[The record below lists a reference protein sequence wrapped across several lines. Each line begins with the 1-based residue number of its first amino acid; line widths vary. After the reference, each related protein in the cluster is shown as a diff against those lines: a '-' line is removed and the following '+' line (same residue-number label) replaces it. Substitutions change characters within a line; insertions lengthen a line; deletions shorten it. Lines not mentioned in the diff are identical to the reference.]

1 MDKAEAPRR
10 SADPFLLV
18 LLALSLAVNVWLGLR
33 VRALQAAGPAPA
45 PPKLQVGDV
54 LPPLPAYGPDGQPVT
69 LSATGDA
76 RPTVF
81 YTFSHTCP
89 WCRRNQPAIA
99 SLAAQVG
106 TRFRF
111 IGLCMARRA
120 DCAPAPG
127 DAAIPTYAEIDA
139 KLAAQHGLGTVPQTV
154 VVSPQGKVE
163 RVFRGAYVGAN
174 QSDVETYFGVQLPKL
189 EDPKPTS

>member
-1 MDKAEAPRR
+1 MAAAETPRR

-33 VRALQAAGPAPA
+33 VRALQTAGPTAA

-54 LPPLPAYGPDGQPVT
+54 LPPLPAFGSDGQPAT
-69 LSATGDA
+69 LSAAGES

-99 SLAAQVG
+99 ALTAQVG
-106 TRFRF
+106 ARFRF
-111 IGLCMARRA
+111 VGLCMARRA
-120 DCAPAPG
+120 DCAPSPG
-127 DAAIPTYAEIDA
+127 DAPIPTYAEIDA
-139 KLAAQHGLGTVPQTV
+139 RLAAQYGLGTVPQTV

-174 QSDVETYFGVQLPKL
+174 QRDVESYFGVQLPTL
-189 EDPKPTS
+189 PEPEAAH

>member
-1 MDKAEAPRR
+1 MAAVDAPRR

-33 VRALQAAGPAPA
+33 VRTLQAVQTPAPR
-45 PPKLQVGDV
+45 LQVGDT
-54 LPPLPAYGPDGQPVT
+54 LPALPAFGPDGQPTT
-69 LSATGDA
+69 LSATGDT

-99 SLAAQVG
+99 ALTSQAGA
-106 TRFRF
+106 RFRF
-111 IGLCMARRA
+111 VGLCMARRA
-120 DCAPAPG
+120 DCTPATG
-127 DAAIPTYAEIDA
+127 DAAIPTYSEIDA
-139 KLAAQHGLGTVPQTV
+139 RLAAQHGLGTVPQTV
-154 VVSPQGKVE
+154 VVNPQGKVE

-174 QSDVETYFGVQLPKL
+174 QHDVEAYFGVQLPKL
-189 EDPKPTS
+189 EDSKPTP